1 MSRRPERGAA
11 TILVVAVGSL
21 LLVVGMAVAGVTS
34 VVVAHRE
41 AQSAADLAALAGAQ
55 AEVRGEAGCAVSGA
69 VARSNRA
76 RLTGCAVLDS
86 DLVVQV
92 SRTIRPGFGLQFDLE
107 ASARAGPG

>member
-21 LLVVGMAVAGVTS
+21 LLMIGLAMAGVAS

-55 AEVRGEAGCAVSGA
+55 AQVRGDAGCAVSRA
-69 VARSNRA
+69 VARANRA
-76 RLTGCAVLDS
+76 RLTGCAVLGS

-92 SRTIRPGFGLQFDLE
+92 SRAVRPGFGLRFDLA